1 MKFEKLSDCIT
12 YYQQFHLTK
21 HKYQWR
27 ANILKYFDTVPLSEL
42 RRFHIK
48 KYAVMRSQ
56 VVSNATINRELSF
69 AKASINC
76 VNRDFEL
83 NIVNPFSDMKYVE
96 ADFMPSYLSK
106 DDYEKLIH
114 SAKALNYHDLHDYI
128 VLLAMTGCR
137 PQEVRTLRWDS
148 VYLDKRQFIVR
159 NCWSKSKKTLYKYL
173 NQTALDVLERRL
185 QNKQGDWVFTNKAT
199 NKPID
204 SYNKC
209 FKKLRLHAGVDC
221 TFYDLRH
228 SYASWLVQ
236 GAVPIYTVKDLLGH
250 RDVTTTQRY
259 AHLNYETYCN
269 ALAVIG

>member
-83 NIVNPFSDMKYVE
+83 NILNPFSDMKYVE
-96 ADFMPSYLSK
+96 GRTP
-106 DDYEKLIH
+106 H
-114 SAKALNYHDLHDYI
+114 
-128 VLLAMTGCR
+128 GC
-137 PQEVRTLRWDS
+137 
-148 VYLDKRQFIVR
+148 
-159 NCWSKSKKTLYKYL
+159 
-173 NQTALDVLERRL
+173 
-185 QNKQGDWVFTNKAT
+185 
-199 NKPID
+199 
-204 SYNKC
+204 
-209 FKKLRLHAGVDC
+209 VD
-221 TFYDLRH
+221 
-228 SYASWLVQ
+228 
-236 GAVPIYTVKDLLGH
+236 
-250 RDVTTTQRY
+250 
-259 AHLNYETYCN
+259 
-269 ALAVIG
+269 